1 MPTEALCVHGVQPRP
16 EGGARGAVWRRAEER
31 PDNKNTQQDLRFILL
46 APQDGRLKVA
56 DKVLSFSYP
65 ENV

>member
-1 MPTEALCVHGVQPRP
+1 MHTEDLGVHVVQPRP
-16 EGGARGAVWRRAEER
+16 EGGARGAVWRRAQKR

-56 DKVLSFSYP
+56 DKIL
-65 ENV
+65 